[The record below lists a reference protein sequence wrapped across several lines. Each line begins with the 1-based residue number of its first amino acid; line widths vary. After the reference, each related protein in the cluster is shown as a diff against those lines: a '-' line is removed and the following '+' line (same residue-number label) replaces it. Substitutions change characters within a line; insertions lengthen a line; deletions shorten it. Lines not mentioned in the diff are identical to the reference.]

1 MPSNKYSKQ
10 MLKDLYTTMY
20 RIRTFESK
28 AAECFGKGMVA
39 GNLHLAIGQEACAAG
54 ACYALKPTDY
64 IAATHRGH
72 GQAIAK
78 GADSRNMM
86 AEIFGKKTGYC
97 GGKGGSMHIAE
108 FEHLRSL
115 GANGIVGAGIPIAA
129 GSALASR
136 VLGDTHVTLCFFGD
150 GAANEGVFQEALNM
164 AALWKL
170 PVVFFCE
177 NNGYAVSTA
186 TKRATCTENIAD
198 RAKGF
203 DVPGKIV
210 DGTDVLAIYEVIKE
224 AVEYARSGKGPSI
237 VEAKTFRHQGH
248 YCGDP
253 AVYRP
258 ASYME
263 EANKKDAIMRTR
275 ITLLE
280 NGFSQG
286 EIGEIDKAV
295 EKEIEEALQ
304 FAIDS
309 PFPDPS
315 EATKNVYAMDNE
327 RSVAR

>member
-1 MPSNKYSKQ
+1 

-20 RIRTFESK
+20 RIRVFESK
-28 AAECFGKGMVA
+28 AAECFGKGLVA

-54 ACYALKPTDY
+54 ACYALQPTDY

-78 GADSRNMM
+78 GGDTRNMM

-97 GGKGGSMHIAE
+97 HGKGGSMHIAE

-115 GANGIVGAGIPIAA
+115 GANGIIGASFPIAA
-129 GSALASR
+129 GSALASKL
-136 VLGDTHVTLCFFGD
+136 LGDTHVTLCFFGD
-150 GAANEGVFQEALNM
+150 GAANEGSFQEALNM
-164 AALWKL
+164 SAVWKL

-186 TKRATCTENIAD
+186 VSRVTCTENIAD

-203 DVPGKIV
+203 NVPGKII
-210 DGTDVLAIYEVIKE
+210 DGNDVFAVYEAIKE
-224 AVEYARSGKGPSI
+224 AVEYARAGNGPSI

-263 EANKKDAIMRTR
+263 EANKKDAIIRTR
-275 ITLLE
+275 QILLE
-280 NGFSQG
+280 NGFTQDDING
-286 EIGEIDKAV
+286 IDKAA
-295 EKEIEEALQ
+295 EKEIEEALK
-304 FAIDS
+304 FAVESD
-309 PFPDPS
+309 FPDPS
-315 EATKNVYAMDNE
+315 EATKNVYAMDND
-327 RSVAR
+327 RSVVR